1 MPSTRWAVGLICTLA
16 LAGCSSSDV
25 GSGELSGVVEVV
37 SGSELDQFAA
47 APVSPPT
54 RWHDQDHTIIRL
66 DSATDITGKHGDAE
80 ATETASAIVVGDG
93 DLAQDLPGLHDG
105 QHISFSLDGAECV
118 FASDTSLPTGVPRC
132 RAIAIVNPN

>member
-1 MPSTRWAVGLICTLA
+1 MWPALKGREALKVTWDESGAEKRGSRELIAEYRKLA
-16 LAGCSSSDV
+16 RTQGTVA
-25 GSGELSGVVEVV
+25 
-37 SGSELDQFAA
+37 
-47 APVSPPT
+47 
-54 RWHDQDHTIIRL
+54 
-66 DSATDITGKHGDAE
+66 GKHGDAE

-93 DLAQDLPGLHDG
+93 DLAQDLPWLHDG